1 MKEIERKEMRL
12 QLNLR
17 SSFKSKV
24 LMRAGLGLD
33 CWSFE
38 PQNVKKLSSSLV
50 WVSNYFFRK
59 QTELVIKLER
69 CTGFEIHNE
78 SLTELSD

>member
-38 PQNVKKLSSSLV
+38 PQMVKKI
-50 WVSNYFFRK
+50 
-59 QTELVIKLER
+59 ELEPCLGIQLF
-69 CTGFEIHNE
+69 C
-78 SLTELSD
+78 S

>member
-38 PQNVKKLSSSLV
+38 PQMVKKLSSSLV

-69 CTGFEIHNE
+69 CTGFELHNE